1 MPSILPP
8 GPWQQNGRWIVRRLW
23 ALTRRPP
30 HIPAIALFHHHLP
43 SVPQL
48 WGLLKVHYWLKATAL
63 QNVWREIGVPSA
75 ALSLLMSCVWE
86 RQVVAGAALCIPR
99 AAECPP
105 CCPARPLPFPEP
117 PPGPL
122 PPCCSDESQAGFST
136 SWVYW
141 AVLQEN
147 TAQTAPLQPKRS
159 VIFNSSCHLIRYIA
173 RVTAKNLNDK
183 KTPTAKARVRCFHN
197 SCSEFNINIKA
208 AKDSLTK
215 HMWLGAIY
223 NKVTCRMVSIGT

>member
-23 ALTRRPP
+23 VLTRRPP

-99 AAECPP
+99 GAECPP
-105 CCPARPLPFPEP
+105 CPATALPWTSTWTPSSLLQWWITSRVFHKL
-117 PPGPL
+117 GL
-122 PPCCSDESQAGFST
+122 LSCVTGKYSSDS
-136 SWVYW
+136 
-141 AVLQEN
+141 
-147 TAQTAPLQPKRS
+147 
-159 VIFNSSCHLIRYIA
+159 
-173 RVTAKNLNDK
+173 
-183 KTPTAKARVRCFHN
+183 PTA
-197 SCSEFNINIKA
+197 
-208 AKDSLTK
+208 AKTIC
-215 HMWLGAIY
+215 HF
-223 NKVTCRMVSIGT
+223 